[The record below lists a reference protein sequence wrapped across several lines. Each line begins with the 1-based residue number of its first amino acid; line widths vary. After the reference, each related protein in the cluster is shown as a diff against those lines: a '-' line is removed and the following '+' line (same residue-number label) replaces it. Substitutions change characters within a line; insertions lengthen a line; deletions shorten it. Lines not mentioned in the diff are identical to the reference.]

1 MAPHV
6 KWLLLV
12 VAASQLT
19 PPILKNA
26 GRHQAGRNAAPVM
39 KHARFDMDDLV
50 EGMDG
55 DELVDPGDYE
65 IPAFLPKQ
73 AD

>member
-1 MAPHV
+1 
-6 KWLLLV
+6 
-12 VAASQLT
+12 
-19 PPILKNA
+19 
-26 GRHQAGRNAAPVM
+26 
-39 KHARFDMDDLV
+39 MDDLV